1 LQKNPKSIRFFQI
14 FPRHRRF
21 VDSIKIDACP
31 ELPPYILKRL
41 EEVCTAGRRRTVC
54 WGNVEGLGELGKVT
68 GRDIT
73 TLSSAAKRLQTQAS
87 PGIYAGES
95 KG

>member
-1 LQKNPKSIRFFQI
+1 LQKNPKSISLFQI

-21 VDSIKIDACP
+21 FDSIKIDACP

-54 WGNVEGLGELGKVT
+54 WGNAERGHGEQADRGGIFYQKT
-68 GRDIT
+68 GEAV
-73 TLSSAAKRLQTQAS
+73 SVQAGAAE
-87 PGIYAGES
+87 AG
-95 KG
+95 